1 LSVHNSFSRR
11 AEIKRRRVSAI
22 LLAPAGG
29 LGLVSPLATS
39 LQDEEIRIDR
49 ADYHLS
55 LDKMPRVAHPAVNDD
70 SAGLIR
76 CSVPV
81 RREASGVAGLR
92 SAQ

>member
-1 LSVHNSFSRR
+1 MKEFSFTVAEYVVHVDCLDLDSVVLLLEAQHRGIPLGGPNSAQYLSF
-11 AEIKRRRVSAI
+11 
-22 LLAPAGG
+22 
-29 LGLVSPLATS
+29 
-39 LQDEEIRIDR
+39 
-49 ADYHLS
+49 
-55 LDKMPRVAHPAVNDD
+55 DKMPRVAHTSVNDD